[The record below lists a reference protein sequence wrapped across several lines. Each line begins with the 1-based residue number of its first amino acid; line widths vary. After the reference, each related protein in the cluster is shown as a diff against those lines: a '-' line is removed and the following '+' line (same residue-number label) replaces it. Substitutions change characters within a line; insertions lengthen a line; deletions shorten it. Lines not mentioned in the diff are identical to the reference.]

1 MDYNRHYKNTKE
13 VLGWF
18 SDLLLEAVSE
28 NITKGNIQ
36 RAQYLYDLLIDQGRV
51 LPGGKAA

>member
-1 MDYNRHYKNTKE
+1 MTGKQTTQ
-13 VLGWF
+13 VFGWF
-18 SDLLLEAVSE
+18 SDLLLEAVRA

-36 RAQYLYDLLIDQGRV
+36 RAQYLYDLLIDQGRA